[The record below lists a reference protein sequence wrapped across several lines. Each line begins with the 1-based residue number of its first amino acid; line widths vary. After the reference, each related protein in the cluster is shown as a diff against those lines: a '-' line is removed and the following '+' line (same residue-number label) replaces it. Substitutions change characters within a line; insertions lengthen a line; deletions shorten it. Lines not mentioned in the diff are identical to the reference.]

1 VAPDATLIGDVI
13 KVVIK
18 SKMFM
23 MALHARLHL
32 ELLWKHASR
41 IVIRPRVAF
50 LAFVIV
56 LEYGGCIVAKG
67 SGLDG
72 CIVRMALLATGIV
85 PSMMG
90 FGQLPG
96 AHLFFT
102 KSAEHPYTVSD
113 TQSKSG

>member
-1 VAPDATLIGDVI
+1 
-13 KVVIK
+13 
-18 SKMFM
+18 
-23 MALHARLHL
+23 
-32 ELLWKHASR
+32 
-41 IVIRPRVAF
+41 
-50 LAFVIV
+50 
-56 LEYGGCIVAKG
+56 
-67 SGLDG
+67 
-72 CIVRMALLATGIV
+72 MALLATGIV